1 MKYLIFLLLT
11 FELTA
16 QCKIKVDEFTK
27 RESVQSKL
35 QHIGQGQGL
44 LGIDDQLEC
53 QFRRFENIKYVAFYV
68 MGMHI
73 QTIEKGEIVY
83 LKFIDDSVMEL
94 NVEET
99 TISDYFKSGSGGW
112 YFWLYFTLNDSQISK
127 LSTTPLKKI
136 RVHYIDYN
144 ISSRNNKKLME
155 QIDCV
160 LNAKPP
166 KSNK

>member
-1 MKYLIFLLLT
+1 MRIESQTTKIKKMKYLIFLLLT

-73 QTIEKGEIVY
+73 QTIEKGEMWRKQQLAIILSRAQAVGI
-83 LKFIDDSVMEL
+83 F
-94 NVEET
+94 
-99 TISDYFKSGSGGW
+99 GSI
-112 YFWLYFTLNDSQISK
+112 LL
-127 LSTTPLKKI
+127 
-136 RVHYIDYN
+136 
-144 ISSRNNKKLME
+144 
-155 QIDCV
+155 
-160 LNAKPP
+160 
-166 KSNK
+166 